1 MLFNKENNALARA
14 SRQALKNA
22 EDKAKQL
29 KKEKDIADHNNL
41 ILLQEN
47 KKLARLLINIE
58 ELATSNSYNREDVIL
73 AKIRD
78 LVRDYQSKN

>member
-1 MLFNKENNALARA
+1 MLFNKENNALVRA

-22 EDKAKQL
+22 EDKAEQL
-29 KKEKDIADHNNL
+29 KKKKDIADHNSL

-58 ELATSNSYNREDVIL
+58 ELATSNDYDRPDVII

-78 LVRDYQSKN
+78 LVRDYQI

>member
-1 MLFNKENNALARA
+1 MLFNKENNALVRA

-22 EDKAKQL
+22 EDKAEKL

-58 ELATSNSYNREDVIL
+58 ELATSNDYDRPDVII

-78 LVRDYQSKN
+78 LVRDYQI

>member
-1 MLFNKENNALARA
+1 MLFNKENNALVRA

-78 LVRDYQSKN
+78 LVRDYQI

>member
-78 LVRDYQSKN
+78 LVRDYQI

>member
-1 MLFNKENNALARA
+1 MLFNKENNTLVRA

-22 EDKAKQL
+22 EDKAEQL
-29 KKEKDIADHNNL
+29 KKGKDITEHNNL

-47 KKLARLLINIE
+47 KKLARLLNNIA
-58 ELATSNSYNREDVIL
+58 ELATSNNYNREDVIL

>member
-1 MLFNKENNALARA
+1 MLFNKENNALVRA

-22 EDKAKQL
+22 EDKAEKL
-29 KKEKDIADHNNL
+29 KKEKDITDHNNL

-58 ELATSNSYNREDVIL
+58 DLATGNDYDRPDVIL
-73 AKIRD
+73 AKIKD
-78 LVRDYQSKN
+78 LVRDYQI

>member
-1 MLFNKENNALARA
+1 MLFNKECNSLVRA

-22 EDKAKQL
+22 EDKAEQL
-29 KKEKDIADHNNL
+29 KKEKDIAEHNNL

-73 AKIRD
+73 AKIRE
-78 LVRDYQSKN
+78 LVRPLNQN

>member
-1 MLFNKENNALARA
+1 MLFNKENNALVRA

-22 EDKAKQL
+22 EDKAEQL

-47 KKLARLLINIE
+47 KKLARLLINIA
-58 ELATSNSYNREDVIL
+58 ELATSNNYSREDVIL
-73 AKIRD
+73 AKIRE
-78 LVRDYQSKN
+78 LVRPLNQN

>member
-1 MLFNKENNALARA
+1 MLFNKENNSLVRA
-14 SRQALKNA
+14 SRQALKNV

-58 ELATSNSYNREDVIL
+58 ELVTSNSYNREDVIL

-78 LVRDYQSKN
+78 LVRDYQI

>member
-1 MLFNKENNALARA
+1 MLFNKENNALVRA
-14 SRQALKNA
+14 SRQALKKA

-47 KKLARLLINIE
+47 KKLARLLNNIA
-58 ELATSNSYNREDVIL
+58 ELATSNNYNREDVIL
-73 AKIRD
+73 AKIRE
-78 LVRDYQSKN
+78 LVRPLNQN

>member
-1 MLFNKENNALARA
+1 MLFNKENNTLVRA

-22 EDKAKQL
+22 EDKAEQL
-29 KKEKDIADHNNL
+29 KKGKDITEHNNL

-47 KKLARLLINIE
+47 KKLARLLNNIA
-58 ELATSNSYNREDVIL
+58 ELATSNNYNREDVIL

-78 LVRDYQSKN
+78 LVRDYQI

>member
-1 MLFNKENNALARA
+1 MLFNKENNALVRA

-58 ELATSNSYNREDVIL
+58 ELATSNDYDRPDVII

-78 LVRDYQSKN
+78 LVRDYQI

>member
-1 MLFNKENNALARA
+1 MLFNKENNALVRA

-22 EDKAKQL
+22 EDKAEQL

-58 ELATSNSYNREDVIL
+58 ELATSNDYDRPDVIL

-78 LVRDYQSKN
+78 LVRDYHI

>member
-1 MLFNKENNALARA
+1 MLFNKENNALVRA

-22 EDKAKQL
+22 EDKAEQL
-29 KKEKDIADHNNL
+29 KKEKDITEHNNL

-78 LVRDYQSKN
+78 LVRDYQI

>member
-1 MLFNKENNALARA
+1 MLFNKENNALVRA

-22 EDKAKQL
+22 EDKTEQL

-78 LVRDYQSKN
+78 LVRDYQI

>member
-1 MLFNKENNALARA
+1 MLFNKENNALVRA

-22 EDKAKQL
+22 EDKAEQL

-78 LVRDYQSKN
+78 LVRDYQI

>member
-1 MLFNKENNALARA
+1 MLFNKENNALVRA
-14 SRQALKNA
+14 SRQALKNV
-22 EDKAKQL
+22 EDKAEQL

-58 ELATSNSYNREDVIL
+58 ELATSNSYNKENIIL

-78 LVRDYQSKN
+78 LVRDYQI

>member
-1 MLFNKENNALARA
+1 MLFNKENNTLVRA

-22 EDKAKQL
+22 EDKAEQL
-29 KKEKDIADHNNL
+29 KKGKDITEHNNL

-47 KKLARLLINIE
+47 KKLARLLNNIA

-78 LVRDYQSKN
+78 LVRDYQI

>member
-1 MLFNKENNALARA
+1 MLFNKENNALVRE

-22 EDKAKQL
+22 EDKAEQL

-78 LVRDYQSKN
+78 LVRDYQI

>member
-1 MLFNKENNALARA
+1 MLFNKENNALVRA

-22 EDKAKQL
+22 EDKAEQL

-58 ELATSNSYNREDVIL
+58 ELATSNSYNREDAIL

-78 LVRDYQSKN
+78 LVRDYQI

>member
-1 MLFNKENNALARA
+1 MLFNKENNALVRA

-58 ELATSNSYNREDVIL
+58 ELATSNNYNREDVIL
-73 AKIRD
+73 AKIRE
-78 LVRDYQSKN
+78 LVRPLNQN